1 MGRLQPACFL
11 PREQTMDR
19 IMLVDDE
26 PHVLSSLRRLLVR
39 SLPNENIHIELC
51 TDPLQALDLARRE
64 IYKVVVSDYRM
75 PMMDGVKFL
84 SSWRDIQPNSV
95 RLILSASTD
104 FDAIQA
110 AMNHAEIFRYLVKP
124 WSDEALLVAVGEAL
138 ARHDQSMETKRIV
151 AEYQKGS
158 GQLSP
163 QEIELQKLEASEPG
177 ITKVRWDTDGSIII
191 DDI

>member
-1 MGRLQPACFL
+1 
-11 PREQTMDR
+11 MDR

-84 SSWRDIQPNSV
+84 SGWRDIQPNSV

-104 FDAIQA
+104 FDAIQS

-151 AEYQKGS
+151 AEYQKSS